1 MTQKCSGKK
10 RIISFD
16 LDMTLL
22 NHKNWKIPD
31 SALEALELLRRDSV
45 IVIASG
51 RNMDHEMSS
60 MYKELINPDA
70 IIHMNGTRV
79 VAESEVLYEH
89 FMDKE
94 RLRALLT
101 FAENRVISLGLSV
114 NGGDYYLNP
123 DQVRAFDVIR
133 WGESQRSFK
142 DAWKL
147 IEMPVRTLVYIGG
160 PKQAKM
166 LQEQFPDFKFPMFSD
181 KMGADIVEKE
191 CSKAKGLLRL
201 CQYYRIDRKET
212 IAFGD
217 SMNDYEMLQE
227 AGLGIAMG
235 NATDNLKTVADYV
248 TDNIDEDGVWKACRY
263 FHLI

>member
-94 RLRALLT
+94 RLRALHT
-101 FAENRVISLGLSV
+101 FAGNRGISLGLSV
-114 NGGDYYLNP
+114 NGGDY
-123 DQVRAFDVIR
+123 
-133 WGESQRSFK
+133 
-142 DAWKL
+142 
-147 IEMPVRTLVYIGG
+147 
-160 PKQAKM
+160 
-166 LQEQFPDFKFPMFSD
+166 
-181 KMGADIVEKE
+181 
-191 CSKAKGLLRL
+191 
-201 CQYYRIDRKET
+201 
-212 IAFGD
+212 
-217 SMNDYEMLQE
+217 
-227 AGLGIAMG
+227 
-235 NATDNLKTVADYV
+235 
-248 TDNIDEDGVWKACRY
+248 
-263 FHLI
+263 